1 MVMNPQSTDEIES
14 LSPDECFELLGQAA
28 VGRLAVIVED
38 HPDIFPVNYVVDH
51 GSIVFRTGTGT
62 KFWNTMRHP
71 CALEIDG
78 FDAGTGKAWSVVA
91 RGQTHFIVDPREKAA
106 ADALHLDPWQPGS
119 KSHYLRLTLDALTG
133 RRFKATR
140 PDIWNTPLWDARS
153 ELFH

>member
-1 MVMNPQSTDEIES
+1 MNPQSADAVER
-14 LSPDECFELLGQAA
+14 LSPEECLELLGHAT
-28 VGRLAVIVED
+28 VGRLAVIVGK
-38 HPDIFPVNYVVDH
+38 HPDIFPVNYVVDR
-51 GSIVFRTGTGT
+51 GSIVFRTGVGT
-62 KFWNTMRHP
+62 KFWSTMRDP

-78 FDAGTGKAWSVVA
+78 FEAGSGKAWSVVA
-91 RGQTHFIVDPREKAA
+91 RGPAHLIVDLQEKAA